1 MGLPK
6 LTEYMNVIII
16 VKTFR
21 SAKLRK
27 KSFLELHFGNN
38 IAYNKT
44 PTHTHAHE
52 RIILSHFTYSP
63 CNVTIIAVF
72 CAHIL
77 DEIIAYSTRI
87 IFENKNRAHVCFP
100 TNFKSK

>member
-21 SAKLRK
+21 SAKLCK

-52 RIILSHFTYSP
+52 RIILSHFTYFS

-87 IFENKNRAHVCFP
+87 NFENKKPSARVFSDK
-100 TNFKSK
+100 F

>member
-44 PTHTHAHE
+44 PTHTRTWAHN
-52 RIILSHFTYSP
+52 F
-63 CNVTIIAVF
+63 VTF
-72 CAHIL
+72 YL
-77 DEIIAYSTRI
+77 
-87 IFENKNRAHVCFP
+87 
-100 TNFKSK
+100 NFL